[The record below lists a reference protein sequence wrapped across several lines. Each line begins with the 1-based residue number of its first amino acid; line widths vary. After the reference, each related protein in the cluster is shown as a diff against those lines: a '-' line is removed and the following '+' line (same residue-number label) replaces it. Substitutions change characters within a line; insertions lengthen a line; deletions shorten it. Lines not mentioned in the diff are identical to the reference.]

1 MRMTILSTA
10 ANADMSADFVDATS
24 LHKAP
29 HRPVSASS
37 LNAQAPQHPNTLIP
51 S

>member
-24 LHKAP
+24 LHEAA
-29 HRPVSASS
+29 HRPVSAGP
-37 LNAQAPQHPNTLIP
+37 LNAGIPQHPHTMAL
-51 S
+51 

>member
-24 LHKAP
+24 LHEAE
-29 HRPVSASS
+29 HRPVSANPV
-37 LNAQAPQHPNTLIP
+37 NAAISQHPLTVLQ
-51 S
+51 